1 MTKARW
7 LGIGLIV
14 AGLGILLI
22 APQAQSC
29 VTAFDHTSCRATGTI
44 LLKVIGL
51 GLVATAAAVLAL
63 HGTPSGG
70 SGDSTR

>member
-1 MTKARW
+1 MTRARW

-14 AGLGILLI
+14 AGLGILLV

-29 VTAFDHTSCRATGTI
+29 VTTFASTSCQASGTI

-51 GLVATAAAVLAL
+51 GLVATAAGVLAV
-63 HGTPSGG
+63 HGTHSGG

>member
-29 VTAFDHTSCRATGTI
+29 VTTFASTSCQASGTI

-63 HGTPSGG
+63 RGTAT
-70 SGDSTR
+70 DR